1 MRVQAKNIKGF
12 NILELLVVMAI
23 IAVVSATAY
32 PQFNTWNKEREVR
45 RSVEEIKSLMK
56 NIFTQTERGT
66 FGFVQVHF
74 ENTSEGLV
82 ITSKGMTMQSLAT
95 KMNNGGDAWNI
106 TPPSNR
112 DRCKTE
118 QTTPP
123 YWDTDLD
130 NNARDDE
137 GNRLFAEGFG
147 EKLKAAAYSL
157 TLKDVIVAFPGSGEE
172 EATGEEAIGAICF
185 ARNGRFYEGNGLLLK
200 QNKEDELSNP
210 KPYNFVYIC
219 RKELESCPINTGET
233 TDGYEK
239 NPSDTEVKHL
249 RSVKWGRYGNFTTGK
264 WDGGAWVE

>member
-1 MRVQAKNIKGF
+1 MRAQAKNIKGF

-45 RSVEEIKSLMK
+45 RAVEEIKSLMK

-95 KMNNGGDAWNI
+95 KMNNGSDAWNN
-106 TPPSNR
+106 TPPSPR
-112 DRCKTE
+112 DRCKTK

-130 NNARDDE
+130 NNATDDE

-157 TLKDVIVAFPGSGEE
+157 TLKDVFVAFPGSGEE
-172 EATGEEAIGAICF
+172 EASGAICF
-185 ARNGRFYEGNGLLLK
+185 AR
-200 QNKEDELSNP
+200 
-210 KPYNFVYIC
+210 
-219 RKELESCPINTGET
+219 
-233 TDGYEK
+233 
-239 NPSDTEVKHL
+239 
-249 RSVKWGRYGNFTTGK
+249 YG
-264 WDGGAWVE
+264 

>member
-82 ITSKGMTMQSLAT
+82 VTSKGMTMQSLAT
-95 KMNNGGDAWNI
+95 KMNNGSDAWNN
-106 TPPSNR
+106 TPPSPR

-130 NNARDDE
+130 NNATDDE

-157 TLKDVIVAFPGSGEE
+157 TLKDVIVAFPG
-172 EATGEEAIGAICF
+172 TGEGSGAVCF

-200 QNKEDELSNP
+200 PDDDPNSYPQ
-210 KPYNFVYIC
+210 PYNFVYIC
-219 RKELESCPINTGET
+219 RVELQSCPINPGET

-239 NPSDTEVKHL
+239 NPSDTKVKHL
-249 RSVKWGRYGNFTTGK
+249 RSVKWGRYGNFSTGK

>member
-74 ENTSEGLV
+74 ENTDEGLV
-82 ITSKGMTMQSLAT
+82 VTSKGMTMQALAT
-95 KMNNGGDAWNI
+95 KMNNGSDAWNN
-106 TPPSNR
+106 TPPSPR

-123 YWDTDLD
+123 YWDTDMD
-130 NNARDDE
+130 NNATDDE

-157 TLKDVIVAFPGSGEE
+157 TLKDVIVAFPG
-172 EATGEEAIGAICF
+172 TGEGSGAVCF

-200 QNKEDELSNP
+200 PDDDPNSYPQ
-210 KPYNFVYIC
+210 PYNFVYIC
-219 RKELESCPINTGET
+219 RVELQSCPINPGET

-239 NPSDTEVKHL
+239 NPSDTKVKHL
-249 RSVKWGRYGNFTTGK
+249 RSVKWGRYGNFSTGK

>member
-74 ENTSEGLV
+74 ENTDEGLV
-82 ITSKGMTMQSLAT
+82 VTSKGMTMQSLAT
-95 KMNNGGDAWNI
+95 KMNNGSDAWNN
-106 TPPSNR
+106 TPPSPR
-112 DRCKTE
+112 DRCKIK

-130 NNARDDE
+130 NNATDDQ

-157 TLKDVIVAFPGSGEE
+157 TLEDVIVAFPGSKE
-172 EATGEEAIGAICF
+172 GAGAGAVCF

-200 QNKEDELSNP
+200 PDDDPNSYPQ
-210 KPYNFVYIC
+210 PYNFVYIC
-219 RKELESCPINTGET
+219 RVELQSCPINPGET

-239 NPSDTEVKHL
+239 NPSDTKVKHL
-249 RSVKWGRYGNFTTGK
+249 RSVKWGRYGNFSTGK

>member
-1 MRVQAKNIKGF
+1 MRAQAKNIKGF

-74 ENTSEGLV
+74 ENTDEGLV
-82 ITSKGMTMQSLAT
+82 VTSKGMTMQALAT
-95 KMNNGGDAWNI
+95 KMNNGSDAWNN
-106 TPPSNR
+106 TPPSPR
-112 DRCKTE
+112 DRCKIK

-123 YWDTDLD
+123 YWDTDMD
-130 NNARDDE
+130 NNATDDE

-157 TLKDVIVAFPGSGEE
+157 TLEDVIVAFPGSEE
-172 EATGEEAIGAICF
+172 GTGAGAGAVCF

-200 QNKEDELSNP
+200 PDDDPNSYPQ
-210 KPYNFVYIC
+210 PYNFVYIC
-219 RKELESCPINTGET
+219 RVELQSCPINPGET

-239 NPSDTEVKHL
+239 NPSDTKVKHL
-249 RSVKWGRYGNFTTGK
+249 RSVKWGRYGNFSTGK

>member
-1 MRVQAKNIKGF
+1 MRAQAKNIKGF

-66 FGFVQVHF
+66 FGFVQVNF
-74 ENTSEGLV
+74 ENTDEGLV
-82 ITSKGMTMQSLAT
+82 VTSKGMTMQALAT
-95 KMNNGGDAWNI
+95 KMNNGSDAWNN
-106 TPPSNR
+106 TPPSPR
-112 DRCKTE
+112 DRCRTK

-123 YWDTDLD
+123 YWDTDMD
-130 NNARDDE
+130 NNATDDE

-157 TLKDVIVAFPGSGEE
+157 TLEDVIVAFPGSKE
-172 EATGEEAIGAICF
+172 GAGAGAVCF

-200 QNKEDELSNP
+200 PDDDPNSYPQ
-210 KPYNFVYIC
+210 PYNFVYIC
-219 RKELESCPINTGET
+219 RVELQSCPINPGET

-239 NPSDTEVKHL
+239 NPSDTKVKHL
-249 RSVKWGRYGNFTTGK
+249 RSVKWGRYGNFSTGK

>member
-1 MRVQAKNIKGF
+1 MRAQAKNIKGF

-95 KMNNGGDAWNI
+95 KMNNGSDPWNN
-106 TPPSNR
+106 TLPSPR

-123 YWDTDLD
+123 YWDTDMD
-130 NNARDDE
+130 NNATDDE

-157 TLKDVIVAFPGSGEE
+157 TLEDVIVAFPGSKEGAGAGE
-172 EATGEEAIGAICF
+172 GAVCF

-200 QNKEDELSNP
+200 PDDDPNSYPQ
-210 KPYNFVYIC
+210 PYNFVYIC
-219 RKELESCPINTGET
+219 RVELQSCPINPGET

-239 NPSDTEVKHL
+239 NPSDTKVKHL
-249 RSVKWGRYGNFTTGK
+249 RSVKWGRYGNFSTGK
-264 WDGGAWVE
+264 WDGGTWVE

>member
-1 MRVQAKNIKGF
+1 
-12 NILELLVVMAI
+12 MAI

-74 ENTSEGLV
+74 ENTDEGLV
-82 ITSKGMTMQSLAT
+82 VTSKGMTMQSLAT
-95 KMNNGGDAWNI
+95 KMNNGSDAWNN
-106 TPPSNR
+106 TPPSPR

-123 YWDTDLD
+123 YWDTDMD
-130 NNARDDE
+130 NNATDDE

-157 TLKDVIVAFPGSGEE
+157 TLEDVIVAFPGSKE
-172 EATGEEAIGAICF
+172 GAGAGAVCF

-200 QNKEDELSNP
+200 PDDDPNSYPQ
-210 KPYNFVYIC
+210 PYNFVYIC
-219 RKELESCPINTGET
+219 RVELQSCPINPGET

-239 NPSDTEVKHL
+239 NPSDTKVKHL
-249 RSVKWGRYGNFTTGK
+249 RSVKWGRYGNFSTGK

>member
-1 MRVQAKNIKGF
+1 MRAQAKNIKGF

-95 KMNNGGDAWNI
+95 KMNNGSDAWNN
-106 TPPSNR
+106 TPPSPR

-123 YWDTDLD
+123 YWDTDMD
-130 NNARDDE
+130 NNATDDE

-157 TLKDVIVAFPGSGEE
+157 TLKDVIVAFPG
-172 EATGEEAIGAICF
+172 TGEGSGAVCF
-185 ARNGRFYEGNGLLLK
+185 ARNGRFYEGNDLLLK
-200 QNKEDELSNP
+200 PVDDNSYPQ
-210 KPYNFVYIC
+210 PYNFVYIC
-219 RKELESCPINTGET
+219 RVELQSCPINPGET

-239 NPSDTEVKHL
+239 NPSDTKVKHL
-249 RSVKWGRYGNFTTGK
+249 RSVKWGRYGNFSTGK

>member
-1 MRVQAKNIKGF
+1 MRAQAKNIKGF

-82 ITSKGMTMQSLAT
+82 VTSKGMTMQSLAT
-95 KMNNGGDAWNI
+95 KMNNGSDPWNN
-106 TPPSNR
+106 TLPSPR

-123 YWDTDLD
+123 YWDTDMD
-130 NNARDDE
+130 NNATDDE

-157 TLKDVIVAFPGSGEE
+157 TLKDVIVAFPG
-172 EATGEEAIGAICF
+172 TGEGSGAVCF
-185 ARNGRFYEGNGLLLK
+185 ARNGRFYEGNDLLLK
-200 QNKEDELSNP
+200 PADDDSNLYP
-210 KPYNFVYIC
+210 QPYNFVYIC
-219 RKELESCPINTGET
+219 RVELQSCPINKGES

-249 RSVKWGRYGNFTTGK
+249 RSVKWGRYGNFSTGK

>member
-1 MRVQAKNIKGF
+1 MRAQAKNIKGF

-82 ITSKGMTMQSLAT
+82 VTSKGMTMQSLAT
-95 KMNNGGDAWNI
+95 KMNNGSDAWNN
-106 TPPSNR
+106 TPPSPR

-123 YWDTDLD
+123 YWDTDMD
-130 NNARDDE
+130 NNATDDE

-157 TLKDVIVAFPGSGEE
+157 TLEDVIVAFPG
-172 EATGEEAIGAICF
+172 
-185 ARNGRFYEGNGLLLK
+185 LK
-200 QNKEDELSNP
+200 KDR
-210 KPYNFVYIC
+210 C
-219 RKELESCPINTGET
+219 RCRCSLFC
-233 TDGYEK
+233 
-239 NPSDTEVKHL
+239 
-249 RSVKWGRYGNFTTGK
+249 
-264 WDGGAWVE
+264 

>member
-74 ENTSEGLV
+74 ENTDEGLV
-82 ITSKGMTMQSLAT
+82 VTSKGMTMQSLAT
-95 KMNNGGDAWNI
+95 KMNNGSDAWNN
-106 TPPSNR
+106 TPPSPR
-112 DRCKTE
+112 DRCKIK

-123 YWDTDLD
+123 YWDTDMD
-130 NNARDDE
+130 NNATDDE

-157 TLKDVIVAFPGSGEE
+157 TLEDVIVAFPGSKE
-172 EATGEEAIGAICF
+172 GAGAGAGAVCF

-200 QNKEDELSNP
+200 PDDDPNSYPQ
-210 KPYNFVYIC
+210 PYNFVYIC
-219 RKELESCPINTGET
+219 RVELQSCPINPGET

-239 NPSDTEVKHL
+239 NPSDTKVKHL
-249 RSVKWGRYGNFTTGK
+249 RSVKWGRYGNFSTGK

>member
-1 MRVQAKNIKGF
+1 MRAQAKNIKGF

-82 ITSKGMTMQSLAT
+82 VTSKGMTMQSLAT
-95 KMNNGGDAWNI
+95 KMNNGSDAWNN
-106 TPPSNR
+106 TPPSPR
-112 DRCKTE
+112 DRCKIE

-123 YWDTDLD
+123 YWDTDMD
-130 NNARDDE
+130 NNATDDE

-157 TLKDVIVAFPGSGEE
+157 TLKDVIVAFPG
-172 EATGEEAIGAICF
+172 TGEGSGAVCF
-185 ARNGRFYEGNGLLLK
+185 ARNGRFYEGNDLLLK
-200 QNKEDELSNP
+200 PVDDANSYPQ
-210 KPYNFVYIC
+210 PYNFVYIC
-219 RKELESCPINTGET
+219 RVELQSCPINPGET

-239 NPSDTEVKHL
+239 NPSDTKVKHL
-249 RSVKWGRYGNFTTGK
+249 RSVKWGRYGNFSTGK

>member
-1 MRVQAKNIKGF
+1 MLVQEKNIKGF

-32 PQFNTWNKEREVR
+32 PQFNNWNKERQVR

-74 ENTSEGLV
+74 ENTAGGLV

-95 KMNNGGDAWNI
+95 KMNNGDDTWNN
-106 TPPSNR
+106 TPPSPR

-118 QTTPP
+118 QTNPA
-123 YWDTDLD
+123 YWDTDID

-157 TLKDVIVAFPGSGEE
+157 TLKDVIVAFPG
-172 EATGEEAIGAICF
+172 TGEGSGAVCF
-185 ARNGRFYEGNGLLLK
+185 ARNGRFYEGNDLLLK
-200 QNKEDELSNP
+200 PADDDSNLYP
-210 KPYNFVYIC
+210 QPYNFVYIC
-219 RKELESCPINTGET
+219 RVELQSCPINKGES

-249 RSVKWGRYGNFTTGK
+249 RSVKWGRYGNFSTGK

>member
-1 MRVQAKNIKGF
+1 MRAQAKNIKGF

-74 ENTSEGLV
+74 ENTDEGLV
-82 ITSKGMTMQSLAT
+82 VTSKGMTMQALAT
-95 KMNNGGDAWNI
+95 KMNNGNDAWNN
-106 TPPSNR
+106 TPPSPR
-112 DRCKTE
+112 DRCKIK

-123 YWDTDLD
+123 YWDTDMD
-130 NNARDDE
+130 NNATDDE

-157 TLKDVIVAFPGSGEE
+157 TLEDVIVAFPGSKE
-172 EATGEEAIGAICF
+172 GAGAGAVCF

-200 QNKEDELSNP
+200 PDDDPNSYPQ
-210 KPYNFVYIC
+210 PYNFVYIC
-219 RKELESCPINTGET
+219 RVELQSCPINPGET

-239 NPSDTEVKHL
+239 NPSDTKVKHL
-249 RSVKWGRYGNFTTGK
+249 RSVKWGRYGNFSTGK

>member
-1 MRVQAKNIKGF
+1 MLVQEKNIKGF

-32 PQFNTWNKEREVR
+32 PQFNNWNKERQVR

-74 ENTSEGLV
+74 ENTTEGLV

-95 KMNNGGDAWNI
+95 KMNNGDDAWNN
-106 TPPSNR
+106 TPPSPR

-118 QTTPP
+118 QTNPA
-123 YWDTDLD
+123 YWDTDID

-147 EKLKAAAYSL
+147 EKLKAVAYSL
-157 TLKDVIVAFPGSGEE
+157 TLKDVIVAFPGAGE
-172 EATGEEAIGAICF
+172 GAGAVCF

-200 QNKEDELSNP
+200 PDDDPNSYP

-219 RKELESCPINTGET
+219 REELQSCPITPGESGE
-233 TDGYEK
+233 GYEIV
-239 NPSDTEVKHL
+239 PSDSEAKHL
-249 RSVKWGRYGNFTTGK
+249 RSVKWGRYGNFSTGK
-264 WDGGAWVE
+264 WNGDAWVE

>member
-1 MRVQAKNIKGF
+1 MRAQAKNIKGF

-82 ITSKGMTMQSLAT
+82 VTSKGMTMQSLAT
-95 KMNNGGDAWNI
+95 KMNNGSDAWNN
-106 TPPSNR
+106 TPPSPR
-112 DRCKTE
+112 DRCKIE

-123 YWDTDLD
+123 YWDTDMD
-130 NNARDDE
+130 NNATDDE

-157 TLKDVIVAFPGSGEE
+157 TLEDVIVAFPGSGE
-172 EATGEEAIGAICF
+172 GAGAGAVCF
-185 ARNGRFYEGNGLLLK
+185 ARNGRFYEGNDLLLK
-200 QNKEDELSNP
+200 PDDDPNSYPQ
-210 KPYNFVYIC
+210 PYNFVYIC
-219 RKELESCPINTGET
+219 RVELQSCPINPGET

-239 NPSDTEVKHL
+239 NPSDTKVKHL
-249 RSVKWGRYGNFTTGK
+249 RSVKWGRYGNFSTGK

>member
-32 PQFNTWNKEREVR
+32 PQFNSWNKEREVR
-45 RSVEEIKSLMK
+45 RAVEEIKSLMK

-74 ENTSEGLV
+74 ENTDEGLV
-82 ITSKGMTMQSLAT
+82 VTSKGMTMQSLAT
-95 KMNNGGDAWNI
+95 KMNNGSDAWNN
-106 TPPSNR
+106 TPPSPR

-123 YWDTDLD
+123 YWDTDMD
-130 NNARDDE
+130 NNATDDE

-157 TLKDVIVAFPGSGEE
+157 TLKDVIVAFPG
-172 EATGEEAIGAICF
+172 TGEGSGAVCF
-185 ARNGRFYEGNGLLLK
+185 ARNGRFYEGNDLLLK
-200 QNKEDELSNP
+200 PVDDANSYPQ
-210 KPYNFVYIC
+210 PYNFVYIC
-219 RKELESCPINTGET
+219 RVELQSCPINPGET

-239 NPSDTEVKHL
+239 NPSDTKVKHL
-249 RSVKWGRYGNFTTGK
+249 RSVKWGRYGNFSTGK

>member
-1 MRVQAKNIKGF
+1 MRAQAKNIKGF

-74 ENTSEGLV
+74 ENTAEGLV
-82 ITSKGMTMQSLAT
+82 VTSKGMTMQSLAT
-95 KMNNGGDAWNI
+95 KMNNGSDAWNN
-106 TPPSNR
+106 TPPSPR
-112 DRCKTE
+112 DRCKTK

-123 YWDTDLD
+123 YWDTDMD
-130 NNARDDE
+130 NNATDDE

-157 TLKDVIVAFPGSGEE
+157 TLEDVIVAFPGSKE
-172 EATGEEAIGAICF
+172 GAGAGAVCF

-200 QNKEDELSNP
+200 PDDDPNSYPQ
-210 KPYNFVYIC
+210 PYNFVYIC
-219 RKELESCPINTGET
+219 RVELQSCPINPGET

-239 NPSDTEVKHL
+239 NPSDTKVKHL
-249 RSVKWGRYGNFTTGK
+249 RSVKWGRYGNFSTGK

>member
-74 ENTSEGLV
+74 ENTDEGLV
-82 ITSKGMTMQSLAT
+82 VTSKGMTMQSLAT
-95 KMNNGGDAWNI
+95 KMNNGSDAWNN
-106 TPPSNR
+106 TPPSPR
-112 DRCKTE
+112 DRCKIK

-123 YWDTDLD
+123 YWDTDMD
-130 NNARDDE
+130 NNATDDE

-157 TLKDVIVAFPGSGEE
+157 TLEDVIVAFPGSKE
-172 EATGEEAIGAICF
+172 GAGAGAVCF

-200 QNKEDELSNP
+200 PDDDPNSYPQ
-210 KPYNFVYIC
+210 PYNFVYIC
-219 RKELESCPINTGET
+219 RVELQSCPINPGET

-239 NPSDTEVKHL
+239 NPSDTKVKHL
-249 RSVKWGRYGNFTTGK
+249 RSVKWGRYGNFSTGK

>member
-1 MRVQAKNIKGF
+1 MRAQAKNIKGF

-74 ENTSEGLV
+74 ENTDEGLV
-82 ITSKGMTMQSLAT
+82 VTSKGMTMQALAT
-95 KMNNGGDAWNI
+95 KMNNGSDAWNN
-106 TPPSNR
+106 TPPSPR
-112 DRCKTE
+112 DRCKIK

-123 YWDTDLD
+123 YWDTDMD
-130 NNARDDE
+130 NNATDDE

-157 TLKDVIVAFPGSGEE
+157 TLEDVIVAFPGSKE
-172 EATGEEAIGAICF
+172 GAGAGAVCF

-200 QNKEDELSNP
+200 PDDDPNSYPQ
-210 KPYNFVYIC
+210 PYNFVYIC
-219 RKELESCPINTGET
+219 RVELQSCPINPGET

-239 NPSDTEVKHL
+239 NPSDTKVKHL
-249 RSVKWGRYGNFTTGK
+249 RSVKWGRYGNFSTGK